1 MRPSLRT
8 DAPPSAPRSGGAVP
22 TARLSPTYSTRPT
35 AAGAGRAAVSASAA
49 AATATATVGASACA
63 GRRRTRGPPRLAEDA
78 VAPEPSRDHARRDRG
93 AGAVEVYAV
102 GLAHD

>member
-35 AAGAGRAAVSASAA
+35 AAGAGRAAVHAHAA

-63 GRRRTRGPPRLAEDA
+63 GRGRTRAPHGLAEDA
-78 VAPEPSRDHARRDRG
+78 VAPEPPLDHARRDRG
-93 AGAVEVYAV
+93 AGPLGRSAVRPR
-102 GLAHD
+102 DD